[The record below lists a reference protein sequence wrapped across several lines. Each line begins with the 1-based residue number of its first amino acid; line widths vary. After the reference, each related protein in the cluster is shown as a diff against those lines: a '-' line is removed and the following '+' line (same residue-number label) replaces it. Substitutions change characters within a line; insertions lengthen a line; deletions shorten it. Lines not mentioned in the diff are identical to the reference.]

1 MIGIIYLILTVLL
14 GNYYSNHY
22 SFIGKKSKVMENI
35 ISVQNHAD
43 DIGWY
48 W

>member
-1 MIGIIYLILTVLL
+1 MIDIIYLILTVLL
-14 GNYYSNHY
+14 GNYYNNH
-22 SFIGKKSKVMENI
+22 SFIGEKSNVIENI
-35 ISVQNHAD
+35 ISVQSHAD